1 MQVSGL
7 TATDL
12 HNFLGATAFQVLLTC
27 DDAGRMPFH
36 YLKYRRRSIYEGG
49 SESEARTDD
58 AIAELVVGVAKA
70 EPKVTQLLLQ
80 QSAAHGFSVAS
91 LRLIQECSAKVDEAS
106 DYDPRT
112 PREIGKDAHD
122 AKTRAI
128 FDDRDDVYRREL
140 ALKRRATFLETM
152 VTREPW
158 NLQAEVFQ
166 EWLLSRASKSQ
177 KKLRALIGR
186 MGDIAGVTVLE
197 KWVEIGGL
205 HQGKP
210 NFGKVSVKQNNTP
223 HIDLTCAHVCFI
235 LQITR
240 ERIATTLEGFKDVTA
255 AQQLTSLLIM
265 ENLSYHHAV
274 LLSCERRSALTDF
287 DWIKKIGEGGFGVAH
302 LCQNRFSGERCVIKF
317 IMPDG
322 GGDGMRRDVKE
333 TELHQK
339 LALSEYIAKIFS
351 WGTIDGSWSE
361 SVISLSPNTDNLHA
375 CPARQVVCCMS

>member
-12 HNFLGATAFQVLLTC
+12 HNFLGAAAFQVLLTC

-106 DYDPRT
+106 DYDPRM

-177 KKLRALIGR
+177 KKLLTLVDR

-205 HQGKP
+205 HKGKP

-223 HIDLTCAHVCFI
+223 HIDLTCAMCASSRRS
-235 LQITR
+235 QEKESR
-240 ERIATTLEGFKDVTA
+240 RPSRDSK
-255 AQQLTSLLIM
+255 TSLQ
-265 ENLSYHHAV
+265 
-274 LLSCERRSALTDF
+274 RS
-287 DWIKKIGEGGFGVAH
+287 
-302 LCQNRFSGERCVIKF
+302 SS
-317 IMPDG
+317 
-322 GGDGMRRDVKE
+322 
-333 TELHQK
+333 
-339 LALSEYIAKIFS
+339 LA
-351 WGTIDGSWSE
+351 SWSWRIFHTTTRFCCHAN
-361 SVISLSPNTDNLHA
+361 VGPLSPTSTGS
-375 CPARQVVCCMS
+375 RK

>member
-1 MQVSGL
+1 MRPNQ
-7 TATDL
+7 
-12 HNFLGATAFQVLLTC
+12 
-27 DDAGRMPFH
+27 
-36 YLKYRRRSIYEGG
+36 
-49 SESEARTDD
+49 SEMAN
-58 AIAELVVGVAKA
+58 I
-70 EPKVTQLLLQ
+70 
-80 QSAAHGFSVAS
+80 
-91 LRLIQECSAKVDEAS
+91 
-106 DYDPRT
+106 
-112 PREIGKDAHD
+112 
-122 AKTRAI
+122 
-128 FDDRDDVYRREL
+128 
-140 ALKRRATFLETM
+140 
-152 VTREPW
+152 
-158 NLQAEVFQ
+158 
-166 EWLLSRASKSQ
+166 LLSGESTDKATETDTF
-177 KKLRALIGR
+177 AFLITDVIIPDEMKRVDVVDCLENAVDR

-235 LQITR
+235 SQITR

-287 DWIKKIGEGGFGVAH
+287 DWIKKIGQGGFGMAH
-302 LCQNRFSGERCVIKF
+302 LCRNRFSGERCVIKF

-322 GGDGMRRDVKE
+322 GDDGMRRDVKE

-339 LALSEYIAKIFS
+339 LAVSEYIAKIFS

-361 SVISLSPNTDNLHA
+361 SAISLSPNTDNLHA